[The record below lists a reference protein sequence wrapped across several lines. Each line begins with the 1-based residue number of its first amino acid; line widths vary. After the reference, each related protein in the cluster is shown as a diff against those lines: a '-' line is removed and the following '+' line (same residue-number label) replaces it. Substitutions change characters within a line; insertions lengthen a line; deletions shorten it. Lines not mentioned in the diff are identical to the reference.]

1 MDVALFFFN
10 SSPVGDI
17 SVISPVDDSEPR
29 FKICCKNIVKIVYTY
44 HFLKKKKKKTLVIT
58 LIIPTG
64 GNIREITPVG
74 NFHNNHQIILLNHQM
89 ILAVGDSSS
98 QSY

>member
-1 MDVALFFFN
+1 MIRAHNLYN
-10 SSPVGDI
+10 ILQQILSGG
-17 SVISPVDDSEPR
+17 SESA
-29 FKICCKNIVKIVYTY
+29 TGE
-44 HFLKKKKKKTLVIT
+44 IT

-64 GNIREITPVG
+64 GNIREITPIG

-98 QSY
+98 QSH